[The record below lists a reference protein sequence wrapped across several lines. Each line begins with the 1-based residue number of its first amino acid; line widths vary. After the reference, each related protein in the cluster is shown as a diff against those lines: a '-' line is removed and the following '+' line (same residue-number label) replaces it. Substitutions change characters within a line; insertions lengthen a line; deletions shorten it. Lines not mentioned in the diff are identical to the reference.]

1 MNIIKAVTLVIFAFG
16 VAIIAKYTDFRPW
29 VEANSWI
36 GIPMTCFGA
45 AGVCFL
51 FGGRN

>member
-1 MNIIKAVTLVIFAFG
+1 MNIIKTVTIMIFAMG
-16 VAIIAKYTDFRPW
+16 VAIIAKYVDFKPL

-45 AGVCFL
+45 TGICFL
-51 FGGRN
+51 FGERN